1 MVDLACTFEKLFCS
15 NIVHICFGEDVSD
28 LTIDIDVPEHRMS
41 WNWSRKTM
49 ILSEAIHA
57 FSQQVIDQMGFKWL
71 NFFYQAARKVT
82 GVKDF
87 TNYQKIQAA
96 NGMRI
101 REAIRK
107 YVE

>member
-1 MVDLACTFEKLFCS
+1 
-15 NIVHICFGEDVSD
+15 
-28 LTIDIDVPEHRMS
+28 
-41 WNWSRKTM
+41 
-49 ILSEAIHA
+49 
-57 FSQQVIDQMGFKWL
+57 MGFKWL

-107 YVE
+107 YVEQRKSGERQSKVPDGVDLLSLFMQNSEVFTDELIIDEMLDFFSAATLTTQFATETVMSHCT